1 MGAIDLLFI
10 KIMNE
15 NDKLRKAVF
24 WIGRRNDARFTLF
37 RLRFERAKDEGIYV
51 IICRCC
57 FRRDQIT
64 HLRL

>member
-24 WIGRRNDARFTLF
+24 WIGKQKNARFSLF
-37 RLRFERAKDEGIYV
+37 NSHSKNQDE
-51 IICRCC
+51 
-57 FRRDQIT
+57 
-64 HLRL
+64 